1 MQRRW
6 FRVDGRPGHE
16 SLRTGLFTAEAEL
29 VDVIADPAAGVADD
43 EPLVLVCAHG
53 RHDTCCAV
61 RGRPLAAA
69 LAADLPERTW
79 EASHVGGCR
88 FAAAMVLLPHGVVL
102 GNVAAADGPKI
113 AAGYAAGQLPER
125 GVRGRAS
132 LSPVVQAAQHHARM
146 ATGEYGVDALR
157 PVDASPDEAGS
168 WHVRFADPEVTI
180 VLRERRVDTDR
191 RLTCAATAPG
201 WMRVFDLLDVAR
213 RAAAGRGTSL
223 SASPGIAAAPSF
235 AVRPST
241 TSPRPARASRRPW
254 RSGGPRES
262 SAGRTG
268 HGAFPASWHRAA
280 TRGEPDERRT
290 GDRSGHDR
298 EQQHRPDGDLAC
310 GEQPEELRR
319 VEPLEERVGAAS
331 EAVQAAAV
339 CSSPFHLS
347 RPVLRMNAPVAL
359 AAVRGA
365 A

>member
-1 MQRRW
+1 VLAGSGFDRAAAVALDRWAVASIGRVLFVRRPGRHVRPVQRRW
-6 FRVDGRPGHE
+6 FRIDGRPGHE

-29 VDVIADPAAGVADD
+29 VDVVADPAAGVADD

-146 ATGEYGVDALR
+146 AAREYGVDALR

-191 RLTCAATAPG
+191 RLTCSAKAPG
-201 WMRVFDLLDVAR
+201 WMRVFDLLDVALGAPH
-213 RAAAGRGTSL
+213 RAAAS
-223 SASPGIAAAPSF
+223 
-235 AVRPST
+235 
-241 TSPRPARASRRPW
+241 
-254 RSGGPRES
+254 
-262 SAGRTG
+262 
-268 HGAFPASWHRAA
+268 H
-280 TRGEPDERRT
+280 
-290 GDRSGHDR
+290 
-298 EQQHRPDGDLAC
+298 
-310 GEQPEELRR
+310 
-319 VEPLEERVGAAS
+319 
-331 EAVQAAAV
+331 
-339 CSSPFHLS
+339 
-347 RPVLRMNAPVAL
+347 
-359 AAVRGA
+359 
-365 A
+365 